1 MNDLHQPLTY
11 SVADA
16 CRVTSIKRTRMYEL
30 IGDGT
35 IASVVIGRRRLVK
48 AESLRKLVEAA

>member
-1 MNDLHQPLTY
+1 MNNSHQPLTY

-16 CRVTSIKRTRMYEL
+16 CRITSIGRTRLYEL
-30 IGDGT
+30 MADGT

-48 AESLRKLVEAA
+48 AESIHKLVEAA